1 MINGHHHSA
10 SKPEEL
16 QGAAGTGVTCRL
28 QASPRRGCC
37 GSSSVGNVRRVPLGL
52 LRFQQTWE
60 IWVFFFREIFYF
72 QIWKQ
77 LIQIFPKRPGASES
91 WTGRTPQAWFAGQP
105 TYCFWVPGAV
115 ILKSGFLIHQ
125 ELQQVKF
132 PINYTPSFVSIHF
145 RGRGLTGFSK
155 VKNPQTF
162 KTHHVTS
169 IYFQNAKQFV
179 IM

>member
-16 QGAAGTGVTCRL
+16 QGAAGTG
-28 QASPRRGCC
+28 SPADSRPLPGRGCC
-37 GSSSVGNVRRVPLGL
+37 GSSSVGNVAVPLG
-52 LRFQQTWE
+52 LRFQQTGE
-60 IWVFFFREIFYF
+60 IWMFFFCEIFYF

-77 LIQIFPKRPGASES
+77 LIQIFPKDLVPVNPEQAEPTSLVCRAAHLLFLGPWSSNSKVRISDPPRAS
-91 WTGRTPQAWFAGQP
+91 AGQ
-105 TYCFWVPGAV
+105 
-115 ILKSGFLIHQ
+115 I
-125 ELQQVKF
+125 

-169 IYFQNAKQFV
+169 IYFQNAKQFA